1 MRFFSGAENIPRLFS
16 CVALCLLWTG
26 EYRWAPG
33 PGIPKTSIQ
42 DFLLK
47 WGHQALSFSII
58 GHAEAWITQS
68 PRYEI
73 TVTGETVALQC
84 YQTYNHDCVYWYQQ
98 DQGHGLRLIFYTC
111 DVGILNKEEVPNGY
125 NVSRPS
131 MKDFS
136 LILESVVPSRTSVYL
151 CASSNST
158 VLHSCF
164 LCAHKGDLERVRIAC
179 PCRVSPKPQPLPP
192 EESQSIAS

>member
-1 MRFFSGAENIPRLFS
+1 M
-16 CVALCLLWTG
+16 
-26 EYRWAPG
+26 
-33 PGIPKTSIQ
+33 
-42 DFLLK
+42 
-47 WGHQALSFSII
+47 
-58 GHAEAWITQS
+58 EAWITQS

-151 CASSNST
+151 CASSKPDRGWQT
-158 VLHSCF
+158 QYFGPGTRLLVLGEHGQCGWVFVGSAGAV
-164 LCAHKGDLERVRIAC
+164 LNRGHPDLWGW
-179 PCRVSPKPQPLPP
+179 QP
-192 EESQSIAS
+192 ADRGG